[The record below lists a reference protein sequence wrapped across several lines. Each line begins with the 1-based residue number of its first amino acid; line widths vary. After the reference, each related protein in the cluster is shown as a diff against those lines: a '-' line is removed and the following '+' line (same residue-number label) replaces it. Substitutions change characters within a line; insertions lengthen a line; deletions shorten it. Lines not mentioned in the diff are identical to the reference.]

1 MAPVKLDVQHFDCG
15 DDDLNDFLKN
25 DAIYYTKN
33 NLAVTYL
40 VADSDKVV
48 SYMSLAVG
56 AIEVKKHLFEKDID
70 PRAMIRYYPCLKI
83 ARLATDKRYQGKG
96 YAAEMIYLAVTI
108 AKEIRKRAGCR
119 FLMVD
124 AYPDPKVVNWYK
136 KRGFVTPYSDFKGM
150 NTVPMYLILE

>member
-40 VADSDKVV
+40 VTDSNKVV
-48 SYMSLAVG
+48 SYMSLAMG
-56 AIEVKKHLFEKDID
+56 AIEVKKHLFKKDID
-70 PRAMIRYYPCLKI
+70 PRVRIRYYPCLKI
-83 ARLATDKRYQGKG
+83 ARLSTDKRYQGKG
-96 YAAEMIYLAVTI
+96 CAAEMIYLAVTI

-124 AYPDPKVVNWYK
+124 AYPDLKVINWYK
-136 KRGFVTPYSDFKGM
+136 KRGFVTPYSELKGM
-150 NTVPMYLILE
+150 VTVPMYLILE